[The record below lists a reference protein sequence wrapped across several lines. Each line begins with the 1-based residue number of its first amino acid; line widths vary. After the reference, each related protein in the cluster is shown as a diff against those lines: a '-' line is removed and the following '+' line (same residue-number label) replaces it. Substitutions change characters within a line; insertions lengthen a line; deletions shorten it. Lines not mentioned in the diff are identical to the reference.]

1 MAGDHNGNSF
11 EMGRLWG
18 LLQAHM
24 EQNTEEW
31 RQNRAVALQ
40 QNEILLDIKDS
51 LNDLPSRI
59 ATTISTTSASHSRDR
74 SGVLRSIPPILK
86 ATAGLLTV
94 IGLMTGRI
102 AWTDIPGVNE
112 VGGMFTTK

>member
-1 MAGDHNGNSF
+1 MADHNGNSF

-18 LLQAHM
+18 QLQGHM
-24 EQNTEEW
+24 HHHGE
-31 RQNRAVALQ
+31 ALER

-59 ATTISTTSASHSRDR
+59 ATTISTGSANRSRDHA
-74 SGVLRSIPPILK
+74 GVLRSIPPILK
-86 ATAGLLTV
+86 ATAALLTV

-112 VGGMFTTK
+112 VGGTVAGMLTTK